1 VKELQAL
8 GIKVT
13 LGATD
18 GNGVDLIEG
27 ASNGNGGEE

>member
-13 LGATD
+13 LGTTGTSPNAQD
-18 GNGVDLIEG
+18 GNG
-27 ASNGNGGEE
+27 NGFGGEE